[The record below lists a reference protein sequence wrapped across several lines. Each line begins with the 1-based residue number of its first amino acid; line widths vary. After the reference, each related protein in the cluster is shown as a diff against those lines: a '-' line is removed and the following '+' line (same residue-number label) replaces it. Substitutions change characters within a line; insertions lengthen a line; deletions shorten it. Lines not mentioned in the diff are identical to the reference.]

1 MELVPIGSLLN
12 VKVAFPPD
20 SAAKPSFV
28 APFMNVTEPV
38 GLPVEGATAA
48 TVAANVTVCPNAE
61 GFGDEL
67 SVVLLDATLTVC
79 DRVDEVLVVYIMLP
93 VYVAVMEWP
102 PMSNAEVVKDAFP
115 LLIVPEP
122 IVLAPSLNM
131 TFPLI
136 VPEVGEVTVAVNV
149 TG

>member
-1 MELVPIGSLLN
+1 
-12 VKVAFPPD
+12 
-20 SAAKPSFV
+20 
-28 APFMNVTEPV
+28 
-38 GLPVEGATAA
+38 
-48 TVAANVTVCPNAE
+48 
-61 GFGDEL
+61 
-67 SVVLLDATLTVC
+67 
-79 DRVDEVLVVYIMLP
+79 
-93 VYVAVMEWP
+93 
-102 PMSNAEVVKDAFP
+102 MSNAEVVKDAFP

>member
-1 MELVPIGSLLN
+1 M
-12 VKVAFPPD
+12 
-20 SAAKPSFV
+20 
-28 APFMNVTEPV
+28 T
-38 GLPVEGATAA
+38 
-48 TVAANVTVCPNAE
+48 E
-61 GFGDEL
+61 GFADEL
-67 SVVLLDATLTVC
+67 NVVLLDATLTVC